1 MRASALTMVVLGWL
15 ATTVGCNPSSF
26 YVRASGERSEQEN
39 LVSAA
44 EIGSMKTL
52 RRMLNAG
59 ISPESHKGL
68 WSALNRA
75 VLFGQAEA
83 VEALL
88 DAGANINAHNTAIGS
103 AVYLAAAGR
112 RDALLSRLLE
122 RGADSN
128 LTPDWGSTPLMVAAL
143 QGNLPAV
150 STLLAHGADPARR
163 NPAGLSALDLARDAG
178 HTEVARAI
186 EKSTVKAER

>member
-1 MRASALTMVVLGWL
+1 MRASAVALVVAGCL
-15 ATTVGCNPSSF
+15 AASAGCNPGNF
-26 YVRASGERSEQEN
+26 CVRAFAEHSEQEN

-44 EIGSMKTL
+44 EIGDMKTL
-52 RRMLNAG
+52 RRLLAAG
-59 ISPESHKGL
+59 ISPESRKGQ

-88 DAGANINAHNTAIGS
+88 KGGANINDHSTGIGS
-103 AVYLAAAGR
+103 VVYLAVAAR
-112 RDALLSRLLE
+112 RDTLLSRLLE
-122 RGADSN
+122 RGADPN
-128 LTPDWGSTPLMVAAL
+128 LTPDWGLTPLMIAAI

-150 STLLAHGADPARR
+150 SALLAHGADPVSR
-163 NPAGLSALDLARDAG
+163 NPRGFSAVDLARDAG

-186 EKSTVKAER
+186 EKSMVKAER

>member
-1 MRASALTMVVLGWL
+1 MKASTLTLVVVGWL
-15 ATTVGCNPSSF
+15 AATVGCNPGNF
-26 YVRASGERSEQEN
+26 CARAFGEHSEQEN

-44 EIGSMKTL
+44 EIGNMKTL
-52 RRMLNAG
+52 RRLLNAG
-59 ISPESHKGL
+59 VSPESRKGL

-88 DAGANINAHNTAIGS
+88 DGGANINGHNTGIGS

-122 RGADSN
+122 RGADPN
-128 LTPDWGSTPLMVAAL
+128 LTPEWGLTPLMVAAQ
-143 QGNLPAV
+143 QGNLSAV
-150 STLLAHGADPARR
+150 SALLAHRADPARR
-163 NPAGLSALDLARDAG
+163 NP
-178 HTEVARAI
+178 
-186 EKSTVKAER
+186 

>member
-1 MRASALTMVVLGWL
+1 MRASALTLIVMGCVAAIV
-15 ATTVGCNPSSF
+15 ACNPSTF
-26 YVRASGERSEQEN
+26 CVRAFGDLSEQES

-44 EIGSMKTL
+44 EIGNMKTL
-52 RRMLNAG
+52 RKLLDAG
-59 ISPESHKGL
+59 ISPESRKGQ

-88 DAGANINAHNTAIGS
+88 AAGANINSHNAGIGS
-103 AVYLAAAGR
+103 AVYLAVAGR

-122 RGADSN
+122 RGADPN
-128 LTPDWGSTPLMVAAL
+128 LTPDWGLTPLMVAAL
-143 QGNLPAV
+143 QGNLPAA
-150 STLLAHGADPARR
+150 SALLAHGADPARR
-163 NPAGLSALDLARDAG
+163 NPANLSALEMARDAG

-186 EKSTVKAER
+186 EKSMVKVEK